1 LKRKIKGGLEISE
14 SSQSIVK
21 VIRCIVCPTGCTINA
36 KKTPQGD
43 IVFEG
48 YTCKRGKEYAEQ
60 EYFEPKRILTTTV
73 RVENGFIPLVPVR
86 TNIPILKE
94 KLNDVLKVIAQ
105 KKVKAPIKMGD
116 VIIKNVLN
124 LGADLIASRDLNPV

>member
-1 LKRKIKGGLEISE
+1 
-14 SSQSIVK
+14 
-21 VIRCIVCPTGCTINA
+21 
-36 KKTPQGD
+36 
-43 IVFEG
+43 
-48 YTCKRGKEYAEQ
+48 
-60 EYFEPKRILTTTV
+60 
-73 RVENGFIPLVPVR
+73 VENGFIPLVPVR